1 MKTKEDKDWLTYVE
15 AMLKEHDAVP
25 LLGNIAPFGWDE
37 FTLAF
42 QKIFALNDI
51 TFSIS
56 EFKWRME
63 QDIWEGMGDH
73 IYHLNACILPLEGLV
88 SLGITDIDLSLLS
101 KWILNTQDIE
111 NSETQSLF
119 DKPLKEGMLYFLGME
134 VLHIIDN
141 MHYLPK
147 VSFRIAGH
155 KNELSQPGLTADI
168 CLKHGKE
175 KAWVR
180 LVISSSLRKS
190 FSQYIL
196 KTNPSFDLTSA
207 HHIDITTH
215 LELGRV
221 CLDMASWQKLQ
232 IGDFILLDQCHYN
245 PFEKKGR
252 LIMTI
257 GDKPIFRVMVKE
269 ENIKLLEYSFV
280 REGGMDEE
288 FDTDDDIELDEELKT
303 SMEEELQEEIAE
315 EEDVQSADEKT
326 SIALED
332 IPMTVVVEIKRMKM
346 TAKKLLELRPG
357 NLLELDID
365 PEAPVNLVS
374 GGRRVGRGEL
384 IRIGDVLGIR
394 VLEVG

>member
-1 MKTKEDKDWLTYVE
+1 
-15 AMLKEHDAVP
+15 
-25 LLGNIAPFGWDE
+25 
-37 FTLAF
+37 
-42 QKIFALNDI
+42 
-51 TFSIS
+51 
-56 EFKWRME
+56 
-63 QDIWEGMGDH
+63 
-73 IYHLNACILPLEGLV
+73 
-88 SLGITDIDLSLLS
+88 
-101 KWILNTQDIE
+101 
-111 NSETQSLF
+111 
-119 DKPLKEGMLYFLGME
+119 
-134 VLHIIDN
+134 
-141 MHYLPK
+141 
-147 VSFRIAGH
+147 
-155 KNELSQPGLTADI
+155 
-168 CLKHGKE
+168 
-175 KAWVR
+175 
-180 LVISSSLRKS
+180 
-190 FSQYIL
+190 
-196 KTNPSFDLTSA
+196 
-207 HHIDITTH
+207 
-215 LELGRV
+215 
-221 CLDMASWQKLQ
+221 
-232 IGDFILLDQCHYN
+232 
-245 PFEKKGR
+245 
-252 LIMTI
+252 MTI